1 MVRKLK
7 LLFLCFAAC
16 EKRRKEPPSW
26 KEYTGRSKKTL
37 KDVVKK
43 VRKGMSKK

>member
-1 MVRKLK
+1 MGKEK
-7 LLFLCFAAC
+7 KGAAC

-26 KEYTGRSKKTL
+26 KEYTERSKKTF

-43 VRKGMSKK
+43 VRKGMSKKINKG